1 MKRYILL
8 FSFISYMSMAQ
19 TTTQDVVQSVV
30 PTVNVV
36 GEASIEATP
45 TLVNISVSIEGE
57 GKDAKLLRQENGEKL
72 ARVIQA
78 INKEEVPMKNFQTDY
93 VSLYKNYDYNTKT
106 YQYRISQT
114 VKIKLDNLAKYE
126 TLMDALFEAG
136 VNQINSV
143 TFGIEDS
150 ARAKLQQE
158 ARIAA
163 IDDAR
168 KKALLYAT
176 SLDQNIG
183 KALTIRETSL
193 RDTPASV
200 MIRGAAPSNTTLAL
214 GSISVNSQII
224 VTFELTK

>member
-72 ARVIQA
+72 AKVIQA

-114 VKIKLDNLAKYE
+114 IKIKLDNLAKYE

-150 ARAKLQQE
+150 TRAKLQQE

-200 MIRGAAPSNTTLAL
+200 MIRGAASSNTTLAL

>member
-8 FSFISYMSMAQ
+8 FSFVSYMSMAQ
-19 TTTQDVVQSVV
+19 TTTQEVVQSVV

-72 ARVIQA
+72 AKVIQA

-150 ARAKLQQE
+150 TRAKLQQE

-163 IDDAR
+163 IDNAR

>member
-8 FSFISYMSMAQ
+8 FSFVSYMSIAQMAAQ
-19 TTTQDVVQSVV
+19 EVVQSVI

>member
-1 MKRYILL
+1 MG
-8 FSFISYMSMAQ
+8 MAQ
-19 TTTQDVVQSVV
+19 MAAQEVVQSVV

-36 GEASIEATP
+36 GEASIKATP

-72 ARVIQA
+72 AKVIQA

-150 ARAKLQQE
+150 VRAKLQQE

>member
-1 MKRYILL
+1 MG
-8 FSFISYMSMAQ
+8 MAQ

-36 GEASIEATP
+36 GEASIETTP

-57 GKDAKLLRQENGEKL
+57 GNDAKLLRQENGEKL

>member
-1 MKRYILL
+1 
-8 FSFISYMSMAQ
+8 MAAQ
-19 TTTQDVVQSVV
+19 EVVQSVV

-72 ARVIQA
+72 AKVIQA

-150 ARAKLQQE
+150 TRAKLQQE

-163 IDDAR
+163 IDNAR

>member
-1 MKRYILL
+1 
-8 FSFISYMSMAQ
+8 
-19 TTTQDVVQSVV
+19 
-30 PTVNVV
+30 
-36 GEASIEATP
+36 
-45 TLVNISVSIEGE
+45 
-57 GKDAKLLRQENGEKL
+57 
-72 ARVIQA
+72 
-78 INKEEVPMKNFQTDY
+78 MKNFQTDY

-106 YQYRISQT
+106 YQYHISQT

-163 IDDAR
+163 IDNAR

-214 GSISVNSQII
+214 GGISVNSQII

>member
-1 MKRYILL
+1 MG
-8 FSFISYMSMAQ
+8 MAQ

-150 ARAKLQQE
+150 TRAKLQQE

>member
-19 TTTQDVVQSVV
+19 TTTQEVVQSVV

-36 GEASIEATP
+36 GEASIETTP

-106 YQYRISQT
+106 YQYRISQS
-114 VKIKLDNLAKYE
+114 VKIKLDNLAKYD

>member
-8 FSFISYMSMAQ
+8 FSFVSYMGMTQMAAQ
-19 TTTQDVVQSVV
+19 EVVQSVV

-72 ARVIQA
+72 AKVIQA

-150 ARAKLQQE
+150 TRAKLQQE

-163 IDDAR
+163 IDNAR

>member
-8 FSFISYMSMAQ
+8 FSFISYMGMAQ
-19 TTTQDVVQSVV
+19 IAAQEVVQSVV

-106 YQYRISQT
+106 YQYHI
-114 VKIKLDNLAKYE
+114 
-126 TLMDALFEAG
+126 
-136 VNQINSV
+136 
-143 TFGIEDS
+143 
-150 ARAKLQQE
+150 
-158 ARIAA
+158 
-163 IDDAR
+163 
-168 KKALLYAT
+168 
-176 SLDQNIG
+176 
-183 KALTIRETSL
+183 
-193 RDTPASV
+193 
-200 MIRGAAPSNTTLAL
+200 
-214 GSISVNSQII
+214 
-224 VTFELTK
+224 

>member
-72 ARVIQA
+72 AKVIQA

-150 ARAKLQQE
+150 TRAKLQQE

-193 RDTPASV
+193 RETPASV
-200 MIRGAAPSNTTLAL
+200 MIRGAASSNTTLAL

>member
-8 FSFISYMSMAQ
+8 FSFISYMAMAQ
-19 TTTQDVVQSVV
+19 MAAQDVVQSVV

-72 ARVIQA
+72 AKVIQA

-200 MIRGAAPSNTTLAL
+200 MVRGAAPSNTTLAL

>member
-1 MKRYILL
+1 
-8 FSFISYMSMAQ
+8 MAA
-19 TTTQDVVQSVV
+19 QDVIQNVV

-36 GEASIEATP
+36 GEASIEGTP

-200 MIRGAAPSNTTLAL
+200 MVRGAAPSNTTLAL

>member
-1 MKRYILL
+1 MA
-8 FSFISYMSMAQ
+8 MAQ
-19 TTTQDVVQSVV
+19 MAAQEVVQSVV

-114 VKIKLDNLAKYE
+114 VKIKLDNLAKYD

>member
-1 MKRYILL
+1 MG
-8 FSFISYMSMAQ
+8 MAQ
-19 TTTQDVVQSVV
+19 MAAQEVVQSVV

-72 ARVIQA
+72 AKVIQA

-150 ARAKLQQE
+150 TRAKLQQE

>member
-1 MKRYILL
+1 MG
-8 FSFISYMSMAQ
+8 MAQ
-19 TTTQDVVQSVV
+19 MAAQEVVQSVV

>member
-1 MKRYILL
+1 
-8 FSFISYMSMAQ
+8 MAQ
-19 TTTQDVVQSVV
+19 MAAQEVVQSVV

-106 YQYRISQT
+106 YQYRISQS
-114 VKIKLDNLAKYE
+114 VKIKLDNLAKYD

>member
-72 ARVIQA
+72 AKVIQA

-150 ARAKLQQE
+150 TRAKLQQE

>member
-1 MKRYILL
+1 
-8 FSFISYMSMAQ
+8 MAAQ
-19 TTTQDVVQSVV
+19 EVVQSVV

-72 ARVIQA
+72 AKVIQA

-150 ARAKLQQE
+150 TRAKLQQE
-158 ARIAA
+158 ALIAA
-163 IDDAR
+163 IDNAR

>member
-1 MKRYILL
+1 
-8 FSFISYMSMAQ
+8 MAQ
-19 TTTQDVVQSVV
+19 MAAQEVVQSVV

-72 ARVIQA
+72 AKVIQA

-200 MIRGAAPSNTTLAL
+200 MVRGAAPSNNTLAL

-224 VTFELTK
+224 VTFELTKYYLWKYKKS

>member
-8 FSFISYMSMAQ
+8 FSFVSYMSMAQ
-19 TTTQDVVQSVV
+19 MAAQEVVQSVV

-72 ARVIQA
+72 AKVIQA

-150 ARAKLQQE
+150 TRAKLQQE

-163 IDDAR
+163 IDNAR

>member
-1 MKRYILL
+1 
-8 FSFISYMSMAQ
+8 MSMAQ
-19 TTTQDVVQSVV
+19 TTTQEVVQSVV

-36 GEASIEATP
+36 GEASIETTP

-106 YQYRISQT
+106 YQYRISQS
-114 VKIKLDNLAKYE
+114 VKIKLDNLAKYD

>member
-1 MKRYILL
+1 
-8 FSFISYMSMAQ
+8 MAQ
-19 TTTQDVVQSVV
+19 MAAQEVVQSVV

-36 GEASIEATP
+36 GEASIETTP

-72 ARVIQA
+72 AKVIQA

-114 VKIKLDNLAKYE
+114 IKIKLDNLAKYE

-150 ARAKLQQE
+150 TRAKLQQE

>member
-1 MKRYILL
+1 MG
-8 FSFISYMSMAQ
+8 MAQ
-19 TTTQDVVQSVV
+19 MAAQEVVQSVV

-72 ARVIQA
+72 AKVIQA

-150 ARAKLQQE
+150 VRAKLQQE

>member
-19 TTTQDVVQSVV
+19 TTTQEVVQSVV

-36 GEASIEATP
+36 GEASIETTP

-72 ARVIQA
+72 AKVIQA

-106 YQYRISQT
+106 YQYRISQS
-114 VKIKLDNLAKYE
+114 VKIKLDNLAKYD

>member
-8 FSFISYMSMAQ
+8 FSFVSYMGMAQ
-19 TTTQDVVQSVV
+19 MAAQEVVQSVV

-72 ARVIQA
+72 AKVIQA
-78 INKEEVPMKNFQTDY
+78 INKEEVPIKNFQTDY

-106 YQYRISQT
+106 YQYHISQT

-126 TLMDALFEAG
+126 TFMDALFEAG

-163 IDDAR
+163 IDNAR

-200 MIRGAAPSNTTLAL
+200 MVRGAAPSNTTLAL